1 MKFLFKFLFAAFLF
15 SNLCLHTVHLRK
27 LSGSNKSRANTVVVP
42 IYAKGAYSYAFKINV
57 GTPGQTLEMM
67 FDTGSCTMVLGNC
80 TPSSGVTCAASMY
93 DPTKSTSFTTTKLP
107 NASLSYGTG
116 APGTNSAANVGPMVI
131 DKVTTTDGNA
141 SVEKMQF
148 ASIPNGN
155 TFLIGACSDYS
166 KYNALSKSNNA
177 VSYVTSLKDAGL
189 ISSQIFSVNFNVSS
203 GKGQFTFGS
212 YDSSRNV
219 VFMPNA
225 ATDYGWRLIPSSV
238 NGLPLPSSI
247 TFTVDAGGASIGL
260 PQALL
265 DSQPTILNTF
275 GTGCKRDP
283 TSFHVSCQS
292 TDGFSLT
299 VTVNGNNL
307 TLPASSWS
315 TCDLKKKTCS
325 TNIKF
330 IQNGKGNLGFPFLK
344 YFYWVL
350 DMDAQRIG
358 FAGVDGSSTV
368 TAGTTNS
375 RLHFIQKNILKL
387 NN

>member
-1 MKFLFKFLFAAFLF
+1 MKYVCIFLFAALF
-15 SNLCLHTVHLRK
+15 VAILSLNSVHLRN
-27 LSGSNKSRANTVVVP
+27 LSGSNKSKANSVVVP
-42 IYAKGAYSYAFKINV
+42 IYAKGAYSYYFNINV
-57 GTPGQTLEMM
+57 GTPGQTLQMM
-67 FDTGSCTMVLGNC
+67 FDTGSCTMVLGSC
-80 TPSSGVTCAASMY
+80 SGVTCPNSTY
-93 DPTKSTSFTTTKLP
+93 DPTKSSSYILTSLP

-116 APGTNSAANVGPMVI
+116 APGTNSAANVGPMVK
-131 DKVTTTDGNA
+131 DLVTTTDGNT
-141 SVEKMQF
+141 SVQMQF
-148 ASIPNGN
+148 ASIPNGD

-166 KYNALSKSNNA
+166 KYNALSKKNNA
-177 VSYVTSLKDAGL
+177 VSYVTTLKNAGL

-203 GKGQFTFGS
+203 GTGQFTFGS
-212 YDSSRNV
+212 FDSSQNV

-265 DSQPTILNTF
+265 DSQPAILTTF
-275 GTGCKRDP
+275 GTGCTRDP
-283 TSFHVSCQS
+283 TSYYVSCQS
-292 TDGFSLT
+292 TAGMSLT

-315 TCDLKKKTCS
+315 TCKPTKNSCS

-358 FAGVDGSSTV
+358 FAGVNGYSTV
-368 TAGTTNS
+368 TAGTTTN
-375 RLHFIQKNILKL
+375 RLNFIQKNLMKL
-387 NN
+387 NR